1 MSSALGKLVAQ
12 PSSEGR
18 DLDRISHRSAWPE
31 EFSILLLVE
40 DREQGFPILS
50 RILRGQYGAE
60 GVFGIDRDSQVL
72 LLNEI
77 ERLRKDIE
85 FRRTQS
91 ETREHLREAVR
102 YWQKRNRGRINVE
115 GVSPEAALYGL
126 VKMKEFI
133 EEVLKRRWYLVNET
147 E

>member
-1 MSSALGKLVAQ
+1 M
-12 PSSEGR
+12 
-18 DLDRISHRSAWPE
+18 
-31 EFSILLLVE
+31 E